1 MRATGEIGRWP
12 ADESGCA
19 SPALPRQ
26 PDIARLSAGC
36 AALQTMVDCLRD
48 LASDI
53 HRSRRPDDAR
63 MLVDGLYVALARH
76 LDDEADLLGAFAPGG
91 GEHPDA
97 ALERT
102 WANHVAL
109 RDLAVPVI
117 QNLSAIA
124 RDELPVRTSRFVHV
138 ATALCEFI
146 RLHLDHKRKTLYPLL
161 ADLEARRQRG
171 FESNERLPDAA
182 NCWAVGIREGSDH
195 GENHHEDGVADS
207 PNP

>member
-1 MRATGEIGRWP
+1 MGATVGIGWWP
-12 ADESGCA
+12 VDERGNA
-19 SPALPRQ
+19 NPVLPTR
-26 PDIARLSAGC
+26 PEIARLSAGC

-76 LDDEADLLGAFAPGG
+76 LDDEADLLAAFAPGD
-91 GEHPDA
+91 GEHPDDA
-97 ALERT
+97 VART
-102 WANHVAL
+102 WANHIAL

-124 RDELPVRTSRFVHV
+124 RDDLPVRTSRFVHV
-138 ATALCEFI
+138 ETALCEFI

-161 ADLEARRQRG
+161 ADLEARRQREFAG
-171 FESNERLPDAA
+171 NEGLPDTAD
-182 NCWAVGIREGSDH
+182 CWAAGTREGSDH
-195 GENHHEDGVADS
+195 DENRHEEDI
-207 PNP
+207 